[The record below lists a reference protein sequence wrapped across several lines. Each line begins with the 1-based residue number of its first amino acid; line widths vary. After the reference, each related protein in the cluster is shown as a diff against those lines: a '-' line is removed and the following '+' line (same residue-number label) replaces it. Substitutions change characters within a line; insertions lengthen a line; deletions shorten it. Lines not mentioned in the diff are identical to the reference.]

1 MLRLLVARRVH
12 RNNLRLLLS
21 KRVDMENEDAVRT
34 AVAQLVHDRE
44 SESRGCTWA
53 VFACTVLPILNLFNI
68 MLPPEVLVDR
78 VFKLTEQ
85 IKELQKKKYDVS
97 RVFITFE
104 TEEGQRNALQ
114 ALSIGRVNVLMNH
127 TSGVAPGIVFKGRL
141 LYVEE
146 PAEPSAIRWLS
157 LSESELHSFLVRLCN
172 LVATLGVVN
181 FSGFIVSK
189 VRFRFGAWVAAPLIS
204 IFNTLIP
211 LFVKI
216 LMIFEP
222 HRTEG
227 SFQTALYMKITLFRW
242 VNTAL
247 LTKLITPWTSTLA
260 AEREDVLP
268 QINAIL
274 VSELWLVPVLRL
286 LDLWGNFNKQYVECF
301 LNCALYLHKDA
312 ASLPRGLVRKK
323 K

>member
-1 MLRLLVARRVH
+1 MGI
-12 RNNLRLLLS
+12 
-21 KRVDMENEDAVRT
+21 DMEDEDAVRT
-34 AVAQLVHDRE
+34 AVAQVVHDRE
-44 SESRGCTWA
+44 SEPPGCIWA
-53 VFACTVLPILNLFNI
+53 VFACTALPILNLFNI

-85 IKELQKKKYDVS
+85 VKELQKKKYDVS

-114 ALSIGRVNVLMNH
+114 ALSIGRANVLLNR
-127 TSGVAPGIVFKGRL
+127 TSGVAPGIIFKDKL
-141 LYVEE
+141 LFVEE

-157 LSESELHSFLVRLCN
+157 LSASEMHKLFMRLFNVVVTLALVTVTGL
-172 LVATLGVVN
+172 LVTE
-181 FSGFIVSK
+181 
-189 VRFRFGAWVAAPLIS
+189 VRFQFGAWAAAPLIS
-204 IFNTLIP
+204 VFNTLIP
-211 LFVKI
+211 LIVKI

-222 HRTEG
+222 HNTDG
-227 SFQTALYMKITLFRW
+227 SFQTALYLKITLFRW

-274 VSELWLVPVLRL
+274 VSELWLVPTLRL
-286 LDLWGNFNKQYVECF
+286 LDLWGNFSKQYVACVVV
-301 LNCALYLHKDA
+301 CDLYLQ
-312 ASLPRGLVRKK
+312 
-323 K
+323 